1 MKRIFLFFVSLLVV
15 SSFLKAENSGG
26 FMGID
31 IARNYG
37 SQEVTQIG
45 GPNDGKTWK
54 NLGLKGLKI
63 GFLAG
68 YKHFFTQNFGIRA
81 YGQFDYGALLGYD
94 RMGLENGDKRMAA
107 GALSIMGNV
116 DAIYNFCDC
125 DNRIFGAYAGLSL
138 GYIDYHI
145 SNIGVV
151 EGVDMAFNIGFRAVF
166 SERHS
171 LELYRRFGKSLT
183 AGGIKYADG
192 DQVRTRTMKMSRPD
206 ITGIRYVVNF

>member
-1 MKRIFLFFVSLLVV
+1 MKRYLVFIFV
-15 SSFLKAENSGG
+15 FLIATFAKAENSGG

-37 SQEVTQIG
+37 SQEVTQQG

-54 NLGLKGLKI
+54 NLGLKGLKV

-81 YGQFDYGALLGYD
+81 YGTFDYGALVGYD
-94 RMGLENGDKRMAA
+94 KVGMENGDKRMVA
-107 GALSIMGNV
+107 GALSIMANV
-116 DAIYNFCDC
+116 DAMYNFCDC
-125 DNRIFGAYAGLSL
+125 DNRIFGAYAGVSA
-138 GYIDYHI
+138 GYIDYHV

-151 EGVDMAFNIGFRAVF
+151 EGLDMAFTMGFRAVF

-192 DQVRTRTMKMSRPD
+192 DSVRTRTMKISRPD